1 MYFVFPYNLLNFPT
15 NRTTRAM
22 KLQLLLLLTKLNN
35 YSMQLLAIVS
45 SFFLPISGILI
56 LIGVSVILDTLTGVW
71 KARKLKTPVTSR
83 KLSAIISKILL
94 YEVTVMLFYL
104 IDYYILNDIVLTFF
118 SVELMTTKILAL
130 VLVSIEVISMN
141 ENVKSVKGI
150 DIWQSL
156 KNLFARA
163 KEVTQDFKNINEK
176 DK

>member
-1 MYFVFPYNLLNFPT
+1 
-15 NRTTRAM
+15 M

-71 KARKLKTPVTSR
+71 KSRKLGTPITSR
-83 KLSAIISKILL
+83 KLSSVISKILL

-130 VLVSIEVISMN
+130 VLVSIELISIN
-141 ENVKSVKGI
+141 ENFKAVKGI
-150 DIWQSL
+150 DLWASL

-163 KEVTQDFKNINEK
+163 KEVTQDFKDINEK
-176 DK
+176 NK

>member
-1 MYFVFPYNLLNFPT
+1 
-15 NRTTRAM
+15 M

-71 KARKLKTPVTSR
+71 KSRKLGTPITSR
-83 KLSAIISKILL
+83 KLSAVISKILL

-118 SVELMTTKILAL
+118 SVELLTTKILAL
-130 VLVSIEVISMN
+130 VLVSIEVISIN
-141 ENVKSVKGI
+141 ENYKAVKNI
-150 DIWQSL
+150 DLWESL

-176 DK
+176 DR

>member
-1 MYFVFPYNLLNFPT
+1 
-15 NRTTRAM
+15 
-22 KLQLLLLLTKLNN
+22 
-35 YSMQLLAIVS
+35 MQLLAIVS

-71 KARKLKTPVTSR
+71 KSRKLGTPITSR
-83 KLSAIISKILL
+83 KLSSVISKILL

-130 VLVSIEVISMN
+130 VLVSIELISIN
-141 ENVKSVKGI
+141 ENFKAVKGI
-150 DIWQSL
+150 DLWASL

-176 DK
+176 D

>member
-1 MYFVFPYNLLNFPT
+1 
-15 NRTTRAM
+15 M
-22 KLQLLLLLTKLNN
+22 KNELLLLTTKLNN
-35 YSMQLLAIVS
+35 YSMQLIAIVS
-45 SFFLPISGILI
+45 SFFMPISGILI
-56 LIGVSVILDTLTGVW
+56 LIGLSVILDTITGVW

-104 IDYYILNDIVLTFF
+104 IDYFILNDIVLTFF

-130 VLVSIEVISMN
+130 VLVSIEIISIN
-141 ENVKSVKGI
+141 ENFKAVKGI
-150 DIWQSL
+150 DLWASL

-163 KEVTQDFKNINEK
+163 KEVTQDFKDINAK